1 MSDGYYYLNNSENWV
16 YETGNTVPVGR
27 GFLVKANAAGQTVT
41 LNPQSKGNS
50 ADKGQY
56 LCLAVGEEKVYVKLN
71 EGVSMPL
78 FDMKG
83 QHASLY
89 LLRDRQPF
97 AMLVRDGAS
106 TLDMCFEAHH
116 RGEHTL
122 TVDTQGLAL
131 GYLHLIDNLTGAD
144 VDLLATPQYTFYA
157 SASDYA
163 SRFRLVFDAAFE
175 PAEES
180 SSFAYVSH
188 DQIIIAG
195 LNGDDGAATLQII
208 DATGRV
214 LSCRAAVHLVSI
226 PTTGMSSGVYVLRL
240 ITEKETHTQR
250 IVLQ

>member
-1 MSDGYYYLNNSENWV
+1 M
-16 YETGNTVPVGR
+16 YETGNTVSVGR

-83 QHASLY
+83 HHASLY
-89 LLRDRQPF
+89 LTRDRQPY

-106 TLDMCFEAHH
+106 ALDLCFEACHQ
-116 RGEHTL
+116 GEHTL
-122 TVDTQGLAL
+122 IVDTQGLAL
-131 GYLHLIDNLTGAD
+131 SYLHLIDNLTGAD

-157 SASDYA
+157 KASDYA
-163 SRFRLVFDAAFE
+163 SRFRLVFDVAYA
-175 PAEES
+175 PVEES
-180 SSFAYVSH
+180 SSFAYVSNG
-188 DQIIIAG
+188 QIVIAG
-195 LNGDDGAATLQII
+195 LDGDDDVATLQII

-214 LSCRAAVHLVSI
+214 VFCKAASHLSAI
-226 PTTGMSSGVYVLRL
+226 PTTGMPSGVYVLRL
-240 ITEKETHTQR
+240 ITEKETRTQR